1 MKLRIKTFM
10 KHISIFLIVCLTA
23 LLAACSSVEID
34 DYKDKQPS
42 ISLQSFF
49 NGDLVAYG
57 MLRDR
62 SGRVTRHFTAVLK
75 GEWSGDKGTL
85 DEVFWFDDGER
96 QTRLWTMIKQDNG
109 DYVGTAS
116 DVEGAA
122 VIKVRGNAINLAYD
136 LRVPYKDDEI
146 VLTMDD
152 WMYQISP
159 GVVINE
165 TIMTKW
171 GFEVGKVTL
180 MIMKTDAAN
189 DFAGLVK
196 RFDEKP

>member
-1 MKLRIKTFM
+1 M